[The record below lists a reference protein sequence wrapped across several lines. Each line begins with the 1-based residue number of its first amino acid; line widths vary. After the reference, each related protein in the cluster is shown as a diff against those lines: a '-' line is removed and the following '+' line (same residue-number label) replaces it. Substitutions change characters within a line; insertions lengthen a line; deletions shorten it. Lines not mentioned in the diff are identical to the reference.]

1 MDGDSEFQAS
11 FEQACQ
17 QRGVHLFVLPP
28 RSPKLNGHVER
39 AQRTHTEEF
48 YEVHPDD
55 LEIVPLNQ
63 ALQKWERV
71 YNHVRPHQSL
81 GYLTPF
87 EYLSGLNTGTNEAP
101 LTLSADSHAPGKSRP
116 ETRQGAAM
124 ARGP

>member
-1 MDGDSEFQAS
+1 M
-11 FEQACQ
+11 
-17 QRGVHLFVLPP
+17 
-28 RSPKLNGHVER
+28 
-39 AQRTHTEEF
+39 
-48 YEVHPDD
+48 
-55 LEIVPLNQ
+55 NQ

-87 EYLSGLNTGTNEAP
+87 EYLSGLNTGANEAP